1 MRNQKNR
8 LLDAEISSDFQE
20 MMQDHLLGEAVEGE
34 TVQDVP
40 LSKIE
45 GLHVIKKKR
54 KSQWHRT
61 VL

>member
-1 MRNQKNR
+1 MG
-8 LLDAEISSDFQE
+8 AEISSDYQE

-45 GLHVIKKKR
+45 DLHVLKKKR
-54 KSQWHRT
+54 KSRA